1 MTYILSLL
9 RTSWYIKIAQIYY
22 ATQLHEENLSSSIVS
37 YSNALIPIPNLSEQ
51 KTYQINLN
59 LPEEILFG
67 NLRKSNRS
75 QIKQAAAKSFT
86 HIIQTDPTNQDLLL
100 FQKFYN
106 HFAKN
111 KHTHRCNAFHL
122 KTLQLLRDQHALV
135 LTKILGEKEETLCY
149 RIYLTDRIRALT
161 LYSASHYRRN
171 NAPDIKRLY
180 SLASRYLLWKNIL
193 WFKKNGHA
201 IYDLG
206 SLTTDENIRQF
217 KMGFGGEIVK
227 AYSGYVPKNRMGKF
241 ILWIRKVKM
250 NSRWK
255 HQ

>member
-1 MTYILSLL
+1 M
-9 RTSWYIKIAQIYY
+9 AQIYY
-22 ATQLHEENLSSSIVS
+22 TTQLNEENLSATIVS
-37 YSNALIPIPNLSEQ
+37 YSNALIPIPNLLEHE
-51 KTYQINLN
+51 TYQIDLN
-59 LPEEILFG
+59 LPEEVLFK
-67 NLRKSNRS
+67 NLKKSNRS

-86 HIIQTDPTNQDLLL
+86 HIIQTNPTNQDLLL

-111 KHTHRCNAFHL
+111 KHTHRCNTFHL
-122 KTLQLLRDQHALV
+122 KTLQLLRDQNALV
-135 LTKILGEKEETLCY
+135 LTKILGEHEETLCY
-149 RIYLTDRIRALT
+149 RIYLTDCIRALT
-161 LYSASHYRRN
+161 LYSASHYREN
-171 NAPDIKRLY
+171 NAQDIKRLY

-193 WFKKNGHA
+193 WFKQNGHA
-201 IYDLG
+201 VYDLG

-227 AYSGYVPKNRMGKF
+227 AYSGYVPKNRMGSF

-255 HQ
+255 NR